1 MIKNLNKIVF
11 ASTNYNK
18 YKEFSRII
26 KLKNTEIIFS
36 DNEFEAPEESGTT
49 FFENALIKAKYY
61 SKKFLLPVISEDS
74 GLCVKALDFKPGIF
88 SSTYSGINN
97 ALENNKKLLN
107 NLEDVKDRSCFYFC
121 THVFLRRFDD
131 AFPVF
136 TSSKWHGYIA
146 KELAGKNGFGY
157 DPIFIDLKSGL
168 SAAEISFERKNTI
181 SHRYKSLKKLER
193 KINKLNFNE

>member
-1 MIKNLNKIVF
+1 MLP
-11 ASTNYNK
+11 TNYNK

-36 DNEFEAPEESGTT
+36 DNKFEAPEENGTT

-74 GLCVKALDFKPGIF
+74 GLCVKALDYKPGIF
-88 SSTYSGINN
+88 SSTYSGVNN

-107 NLEDVKDRSCFYFC
+107 DLEAVKDRSCFYFC

-131 AFPVF
+131 AFPCIYLI
-136 TSSKWHGYIA
+136 KMAWLYCQ
-146 KELAGKNGFGY
+146 
-157 DPIFIDLKSGL
+157 
-168 SAAEISFERKNTI
+168 
-181 SHRYKSLKKLER
+181 
-193 KINKLNFNE
+193 KINW